1 MRLELVDSV
10 QPARQHVAR
19 LVDAVSPP
27 PRRAL
32 ATRDAQWAIACARW
46 LARRGVQPNVV
57 SLCGVLFAIFA
68 AVMFAGVM
76 SAAGRVD
83 GAWPHAA
90 MLVAAAAC
98 VQLRL
103 LCNLL
108 DGMLAVEHGLKTP
121 TGEIFNELPD
131 RLADVAILV
140 GAGYGA
146 GAPYG
151 ALLGWSA
158 AVTALLTAY
167 VRTLGG
173 SLGVT
178 QPFIGPMAKQHRMFT
193 VTVAALLAAMGDL
206 AGVSTDVLSWALAV
220 IVLGSI
226 VTAVRRTHRVAQELT
241 R

>member
-1 MRLELVDSV
+1 MNIELLGPVHSARAYGAR
-10 QPARQHVAR
+10 PANV
-19 LVDAVSPP
+19 LTPP

-32 ATRDAQWAIACARW
+32 TTRDAAWAIACAR
-46 LARRGVQPNVV
+46 LLTRLGVQPNAV
-57 SLCGVLFAIFA
+57 SLCSVLFATLA
-68 AVMFAGVM
+68 AVAFATSPVVGPGAR
-76 SAAGRVD
+76 AAL
-83 GAWPHAA
+83 
-90 MLVAAAAC
+90 LVAAATC

-103 LCNLL
+103 LCNML

-121 TGEIFNELPD
+121 TGDLFNDLPD
-131 RLADVAILV
+131 RIADVVVLV

-146 GAPYG
+146 GPYG

-167 VRTLGG
+167 VRVLGG

-178 QPFIGPMAKQHRMFT
+178 QRFIGPMAKQHRMFT
-193 VTVAALLAAMGDL
+193 LTVAALLAAVGSL
-206 AGVSTDVLSWALAV
+206 AGMPMDALSWALAA

-226 VTAVRRTHRVAQELT
+226 VTAARRTHRIAQELT